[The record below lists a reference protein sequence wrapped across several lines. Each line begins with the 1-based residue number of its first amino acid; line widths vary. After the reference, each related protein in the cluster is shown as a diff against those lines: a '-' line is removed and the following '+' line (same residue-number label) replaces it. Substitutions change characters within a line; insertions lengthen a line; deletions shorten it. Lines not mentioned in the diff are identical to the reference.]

1 MANRAMPPFGLSVRK
16 TGSTGGHCAGLQCLR
31 GVRDIRQTARRRR
44 FGIGRNARGKQEG
57 SMAGKAKKEL
67 IAEKEA
73 PSGFLAT
80 VERVGNMVPHPAII
94 FFILIGIVIVLS
106 VIFGLMG
113 TTVTY
118 EGYDAV
124 TSDIVEQTATVQN
137 LLSADGIRFMLT
149 SPVANFLGFTGV
161 GVILVAMIGVGV
173 AEESGLI
180 ATLVRKMVAAAPRSI
195 FTFMIVMVGVVSSI
209 AADAGYLVLV
219 PLAAAAFHSMG
230 RHPLAGLAAGF
241 SGVAAVFLVNV
252 FITPTDAL
260 LVEVTN
266 DAIRAV
272 NPAAV
277 ISPVGNLF
285 FMIVSSILMGIICTV
300 LTERFVEPRLGP
312 YTGGVPVEAATGLS
326 GSEQLGL
333 KYAGRA
339 LLGFVIVIGL
349 LTAPPLPWGIL
360 RNQDTG
366 GIMAGSPFMSGL
378 IILISLLFLVVGYA
392 YGRGAGTIANVT
404 AAIGLVVKTWS
415 NLAGMIFLLFVI
427 ANFIA
432 FFNYTNLAT
441 VLAVNL
447 AEFLQT
453 VPIGMSGYIVIF
465 VIVVAIIDI
474 ILAGALAK
482 WAILAPVFVPLFM
495 QLGGDPNMVMAAY
508 RVGDS
513 PMNVIT
519 PLNVYLA
526 VMVGFA
532 QKYQKDTG
540 IGTIVALMLPYTVV
554 LLVLWTLLLVVWY
567 SLGLPLGPTA

>member
-1 MANRAMPPFGLSVRK
+1 MAADLK
-16 TGSTGGHCAGLQCLR
+16 GS
-31 GVRDIRQTARRRR
+31 
-44 FGIGRNARGKQEG
+44 E
-57 SMAGKAKKEL
+57 KAL

-73 PSGFLAT
+73 PSGFLAA
-80 VERVGNMVPHPAII
+80 VERFGNLVPHPAII
-94 FFILIGIVIVLS
+94 FVILIAAVIVLS
-106 VIFGLMG
+106 VVFGLLG

-118 EGYDAV
+118 DGYDERLG
-124 TSDIVEQTATVQN
+124 DIVEQTTTVRS

-149 SPVANFLGFTGV
+149 TPVANFLGFTGV
-161 GVILVAMIGVGV
+161 GVILVAMIGVGL

-180 ATLVRKMVAAAPRSI
+180 ATLVRKLVAAAPRAI
-195 FTFMIVMVGVVSSI
+195 FTFMIVMVGVLSSI

-252 FITPTDAL
+252 FVTPTDAL

-272 NPAAV
+272 DPAAQ
-277 ISPVGNLF
+277 ISVVGNLF
-285 FMIVSSILMGIICTV
+285 FMIVSSILMGIVCTI
-300 LTERFVEPRLGP
+300 LTEWVIEPRLGT
-312 YTGGVPVEAATGLS
+312 YTGGLPVEASAGLS
-326 GSEQLGL
+326 ESEQAGL
-333 KYAGRA
+333 KSAGRA
-339 LLGFVIVIGL
+339 LLGFVVVIAL

-360 RNQDTG
+360 RNQETG

-404 AAIGLVVKTWS
+404 AAIGMIVKTWS

-447 AEFLQT
+447 ANFLQT
-453 VPIGMSGYIVIF
+453 VPIGATGYIILF
-465 VIVVAIIDI
+465 VVVVAIIDI
-474 ILAGALAK
+474 ILTGALAK

-495 QLGGDPNMVMAAY
+495 RLGGDPDLVLAAY

-513 PMNVIT
+513 PMNVIS

-532 QKYQKDTG
+532 NKYEKNAG
-540 IGTIVALMLPYTVV
+540 IGTIVALMLPYTAV
-554 LLVLWTLLLVVWY
+554 LLVTWTLLLVVWY
-567 SLGLPLGPTA
+567 ALGLPLGPA

>member
-1 MANRAMPPFGLSVRK
+1 M
-16 TGSTGGHCAGLQCLR
+16 
-31 GVRDIRQTARRRR
+31 
-44 FGIGRNARGKQEG
+44 
-57 SMAGKAKKEL
+57 AKKPQ
-67 IAEKEA
+67 AGTPEA
-73 PSGFLAT
+73 SGFLAT
-80 VERVGNMVPHPAII
+80 IERVGNMVPHPAII
-94 FFILIGIVIVLS
+94 FFLLIAVVIVLS
-106 VIFGLMG
+106 VIFAALG

-118 EGYDAV
+118 DGFDESIG
-124 TSDIVEQTATVQN
+124 DIVQQTTAVRS
-137 LLSADGIRFMLT
+137 LLSGDGIRFMLT

-161 GVILVAMIGVGV
+161 GVILVAMIGVGL

-180 ATLVRKMVAAAPRSI
+180 ATLVRKLVAIAPRSI
-195 FTFMIVMVGVVSSI
+195 FTFMIVMVGVLSSI

-252 FITPTDAL
+252 FVTPTDAL

-266 DAIRAV
+266 DAIRTV
-272 NPAAV
+272 NPEAQ
-277 ISPVGNLF
+277 ISVVGNLF
-285 FMIVSSILMGIICTV
+285 FMIASSIVMGIICTV

-312 YTGGVPVEAATGLS
+312 YTGGVPVEASTGLS
-326 GSEQLGL
+326 GSEELGL

-378 IILISLLFLVVGYA
+378 IVLISLLFLVLGYA
-392 YGRGAGTIANVT
+392 YGKGAGTIANVT
-404 AAIGLVVKTWS
+404 AAIGLIVKTWS

-447 AEFLQT
+447 ADFLQT
-453 VPIGMSGYIVIF
+453 TNLGATSYIILF
-465 VIVVAIIDI
+465 VVVVAIIDI
-474 ILAGALAK
+474 ILTGALAK

-495 QLGGDPNMVMAAY
+495 RLGGDPNLVLAAY

-532 QKYQKDTG
+532 NKYQKDAG

-554 LLVLWTLLLVVWY
+554 LLVLWTLMLILWY
-567 SLGLPLGPTA
+567 TFGLPLGPI

>member
-1 MANRAMPPFGLSVRK
+1 M
-16 TGSTGGHCAGLQCLR
+16 
-31 GVRDIRQTARRRR
+31 
-44 FGIGRNARGKQEG
+44 
-57 SMAGKAKKEL
+57 AKKPQSS
-67 IAEKEA
+67 APEA
-73 PSGFLAT
+73 TGFLAT
-80 VERVGNMVPHPAII
+80 IERVGNMVPHPAII
-94 FFILIGIVIVLS
+94 FFLLIAIVIVLS
-106 VIFGLMG
+106 VIFAALG

-118 EGYDAV
+118 EGFDEAAG
-124 TSDIVEQTATVQN
+124 DIVQQTTSVRS

-161 GVILVAMIGVGV
+161 GVILVAMIGVGL

-180 ATLVRKMVAAAPRSI
+180 ATLVRKLVAIAPRSI
-195 FTFMIVMVGVVSSI
+195 FTFMIVMVGVLSSI

-252 FITPTDAL
+252 FVTPTDAL

-266 DAIRAV
+266 DAIRTV
-272 NPAAV
+272 NPEAQ
-277 ISPVGNLF
+277 ISVVGNLF
-285 FMIVSSILMGIICTV
+285 FMIASSILMGIICTL
-300 LTERFVEPRLGP
+300 LTERVVEPRLGP
-312 YTGGVPVEAATGLS
+312 YTGGVPVEASTGLS
-326 GSEQLGL
+326 GSEERGL

-339 LLGFVIVIGL
+339 LLGFVIIIAA

-360 RNQDTG
+360 RNQETG

-378 IILISLLFLVVGYA
+378 IVLISLLFLVLGYA

-447 AEFLQT
+447 ADFLKT
-453 VPIGMSGYIVIF
+453 TTLGASAYIVLF

-474 ILAGALAK
+474 ILTGALAK

-495 QLGGDPNMVMAAY
+495 RLGGDPNLVLAAY

-532 QKYQKDTG
+532 NKYQKDAG

-554 LLVLWTLLLVVWY
+554 LLVLWTLMLILWY
-567 SLGLPLGPTA
+567 SFGLPLGPA